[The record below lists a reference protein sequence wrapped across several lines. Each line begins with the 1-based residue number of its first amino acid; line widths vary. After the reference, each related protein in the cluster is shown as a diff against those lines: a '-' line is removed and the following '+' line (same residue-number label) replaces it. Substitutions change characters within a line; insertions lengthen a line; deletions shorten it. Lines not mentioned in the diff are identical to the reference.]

1 MATVFATDGIV
12 TRVNDVGTSDKLI
25 NIITPEHGRIAV
37 MVKGGRSPSNKN
49 TPISQLFT
57 YGNYEIYSKGS
68 MFWLRGGSI
77 INPFYDLSTDIS
89 KMALAAYL
97 CDLANEMTDEDDGEN
112 YEILRLLLNSLYL
125 IEKEKKPPELVKA
138 VFELRSAALS
148 GYCPEVS
155 YCSYCREPYADLMY
169 LDVMGGKLV
178 CSDCLAKR
186 AKKVSSISKDFED
199 TPETS
204 VICGMSPSVT
214 AAVRFIVNAPDE
226 KIFSFNLKDDIEMHD
241 LSRACE
247 AYILNHLGRG
257 FDSLDFYKTVK

>member
-1 MATVFATDGIV
+1 MSTVFATDGIV
-12 TRVNDVGTSDKLI
+12 TRVNDVGASDKLI
-25 NIITPEHGRIAV
+25 NIITPKHGRIGV
-37 MVKGGRSPSNKN
+37 MVKGGRSPGNKN

-57 YGNYEIYSKGS
+57 YGNFEIYSKGG

-112 YEILRLLLNSLYL
+112 YDILRLLLNSLYL
-125 IEKEKKPPELVKA
+125 LGREKKDRRLVKA
-138 VFELRSAALS
+138 VFEMRAAALS

-155 YCSYCREPYADLMY
+155 YCAYCREPYADLMY
-169 LDVMGGKLV
+169 LDVMGGKLI
-178 CSDCLAKR
+178 CSECLAKR
-186 AKKVSSISKDFED
+186 AKRSPNISKDFED
-199 TPETS
+199 VPEAT
-204 VICGMSPSVT
+204 VICGMSPSAT
-214 AAVRFIVNAPDE
+214 AAVRYIVSAPDE
-226 KIFSFNLKDDIEMHD
+226 KVFSFNLNDDSEMED
-241 LSRACE
+241 LGRACE

>member
-25 NIITPEHGRIAV
+25 NIITPKHGRIAV

-89 KMALAAYL
+89 KMSLAAYL

-125 IEKEKKPPELVKA
+125 IEK
-138 VFELRSAALS
+138 
-148 GYCPEVS
+148 
-155 YCSYCREPYADLMY
+155 
-169 LDVMGGKLV
+169 
-178 CSDCLAKR
+178 
-186 AKKVSSISKDFED
+186 
-199 TPETS
+199 
-204 VICGMSPSVT
+204 
-214 AAVRFIVNAPDE
+214 
-226 KIFSFNLKDDIEMHD
+226 
-241 LSRACE
+241 
-247 AYILNHLGRG
+247 
-257 FDSLDFYKTVK
+257 